1 MIDLRAAVL
10 MEEQL
15 VAAERKFEELA
26 RDLPD
31 LERRYDTLQ
40 AAEQQAATAL
50 EEVQE
55 RCMTAEAGL
64 AKREEVLQS
73 LASEVDAMVAD
84 AERGGGPQSHG
95 ETTVGWGSIRRI
107 HQLLTDV

>member
-1 MIDLRAAVL
+1 MSITTVNSAELEAMDVGKIYVVHDEKEQIDPAVFPKGLEVFERAE
-10 MEEQL
+10 MQ
-15 VAAERKFEELA
+15 
-26 RDLPD
+26 
-31 LERRYDTLQ
+31 
-40 AAEQQAATAL
+40 
-50 EEVQE
+50 EVQE

-84 AERGGGPQSHG
+84 AERGGGPQPHG